1 MGVFTEKDLRNLLIY
16 QVYVRNHS
24 ETGDF
29 KGLEKDLIRIK
40 NLGVDVVYLLP
51 IHEIGQKGKKGDLG
65 CPYSIKDYRS
75 INHEYG
81 DLEDFKKLIEE
92 THKLGM
98 KIMIDVVYNHTSLDS
113 ALVCSNPEYFY
124 KDESGNFANKAGDWE
139 DVIDIDYTSSRELW
153 LELIDTLIYWT
164 ELGIDGYRWDVASLI
179 PLEFMEEAHERVL
192 EVDPNNIFLS
202 ESVHGHF
209 LKYVRNLGF
218 RGFSENEI
226 YQVFDIAYDY
236 DVSPYFEGY
245 LNGESTFKR
254 YCEELK
260 RQEEIYPDNY
270 VKLRNLENHD
280 FGRFAPMVKN
290 DIDKVNNWTSLM
302 FFSKGCTMIY
312 AGQERLDNNKPSLFD
327 IDKVN
332 WDGPNI
338 SNLITT
344 LAKITKDKAFSYGFY
359 SIKVLDIDVFV
370 GEYLYLGKK
379 IIGIFNIGLEKGDLD
394 ISLLSGKYTN
404 LIDNTTI
411 EIVDEK
417 LSLSNKPLIFW
428 APEKWKS

>member
-1 MGVFTEKDLRNLLIY
+1 
-16 QVYVRNHS
+16 
-24 ETGDF
+24 
-29 KGLEKDLIRIK
+29 
-40 NLGVDVVYLLP
+40 
-51 IHEIGQKGKKGDLG
+51 
-65 CPYSIKDYRS
+65 
-75 INHEYG
+75 
-81 DLEDFKKLIEE
+81 
-92 THKLGM
+92 
-98 KIMIDVVYNHTSLDS
+98 
-113 ALVCSNPEYFY
+113 
-124 KDESGNFANKAGDWE
+124 
-139 DVIDIDYTSSRELW
+139 
-153 LELIDTLIYWT
+153 
-164 ELGIDGYRWDVASLI
+164 
-179 PLEFMEEAHERVL
+179 
-192 EVDPNNIFLS
+192 
-202 ESVHGHF
+202 
-209 LKYVRNLGF
+209 
-218 RGFSENEI
+218 
-226 YQVFDIAYDY
+226 
-236 DVSPYFEGY
+236 
-245 LNGESTFKR
+245 
-254 YCEELK
+254 
-260 RQEEIYPDNY
+260 
-270 VKLRNLENHD
+270 
-280 FGRFAPMVKN
+280 
-290 DIDKVNNWTSLM
+290 M

-428 APEKWKS
+428 APEK